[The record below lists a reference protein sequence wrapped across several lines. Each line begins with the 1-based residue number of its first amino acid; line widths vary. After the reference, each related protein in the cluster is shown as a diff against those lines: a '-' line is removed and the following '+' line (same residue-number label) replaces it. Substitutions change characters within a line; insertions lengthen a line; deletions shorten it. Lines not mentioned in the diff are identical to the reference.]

1 MAMIVDMPLCP
12 VEVPEEKRCI
22 HMMMSNER
30 CPREAVMQ
38 ERCDVHYHWHVT
50 DAAAMGVQFPED
62 SISLQVMLM
71 KAMDMVVTNRVDYKR
86 AKSLVELCKLMAHN
100 VRAYQCEVQ
109 DAEKA
114 ARKKLRAVASD

>member
-38 ERCDVHYHWHVT
+38 ERCDVHYQWHVT
-50 DAAAMGVQFPED
+50 GAAAMGVQFPED

-71 KAMDMVVTNRVDYKR
+71 KAMDMVITNRVDYKR
-86 AKSLVELCKLMAHN
+86 AKALVELCKLMAHN
-100 VRAYQCEVQ
+100 VRAYQYEVQ
-109 DAEKA
+109 DAEKE
-114 ARKKLRAVASD
+114 RSKKMLRSSG